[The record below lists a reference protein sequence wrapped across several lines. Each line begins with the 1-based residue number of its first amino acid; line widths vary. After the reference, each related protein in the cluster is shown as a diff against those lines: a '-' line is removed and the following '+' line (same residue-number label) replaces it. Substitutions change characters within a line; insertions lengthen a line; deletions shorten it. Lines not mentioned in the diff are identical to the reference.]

1 MADEK
6 KPGGTGTAASQ
17 KAAEAAAN
25 KGAAAASRRMSATK
39 DAMKGLYEEVQD
51 FTGGATEAEKAL
63 YGLLGGAGDLATGLK
78 EAEGAGGK
86 MNVMFATL
94 LNGASGFMKVLNP
107 VVSSVE
113 KYRTGLVQIGVKDG
127 PKFLDQLSKQSA
139 ELSRYGVRL
148 SVLVQAQNEFR
159 QNLAQ
164 LGDKTFPGN
173 AAALNKLVAINERF
187 GITTADSVSL
197 INQLDIGF
205 NVGGAQAKK
214 FSDTLLKFA
223 KDTGQPF
230 NKIFGQF
237 NQSIEKFM
245 FNMDAD
251 QAMKKFTVF
260 QQIARRMGA
269 DVGELVDLTEKFDEL
284 EGGMAFGGE
293 LNMLLASLGGS
304 FDAVQ
309 ATLMSQPERMQYIA
323 EQIREVGGKIEG
335 MSELGQRAVLKQL
348 QQTTGM
354 KIGVLKS
361 LIEKD
366 ITGDVEG
373 FLSGAQNLSTMQASE
388 QQRLAQEQ
396 TTRAERV
403 EVANDRLV
411 NSITIGLEGVA
422 QRISFAKTEAISKA
436 TMVGIQALQDAGIT
450 KVLSGATAE
459 LDKFNAGFKSN
470 VIEGPG
476 GLKDL
481 MDRQSR
487 QAEGLATS
495 MNSLTTAVTEKGL
508 KLTVV
513 TKGGGGGTASTTTA
527 VKALNSPTGTPKQGG
542 PTLFGQAIPG

>member
-1 MADEK
+1 
-6 KPGGTGTAASQ
+6 
-17 KAAEAAAN
+17 
-25 KGAAAASRRMSATK
+25 
-39 DAMKGLYEEVQD
+39 
-51 FTGGATEAEKAL
+51 
-63 YGLLGGAGDLATGLK
+63 
-78 EAEGAGGK
+78 
-86 MNVMFATL
+86 
-94 LNGASGFMKVLNP
+94 
-107 VVSSVE
+107 
-113 KYRTGLVQIGVKDG
+113 
-127 PKFLDQLSKQSA
+127 
-139 ELSRYGVRL
+139 
-148 SVLVQAQNEFR
+148 
-159 QNLAQ
+159 
-164 LGDKTFPGN
+164 
-173 AAALNKLVAINERF
+173 
-187 GITTADSVSL
+187 
-197 INQLDIGF
+197 
-205 NVGGAQAKK
+205 
-214 FSDTLLKFA
+214 
-223 KDTGQPF
+223 
-230 NKIFGQF
+230 
-237 NQSIEKFM
+237 
-245 FNMDAD
+245 
-251 QAMKKFTVF
+251 
-260 QQIARRMGA
+260 
-269 DVGELVDLTEKFDEL
+269 
-284 EGGMAFGGE
+284 
-293 LNMLLASLGGS
+293 
-304 FDAVQ
+304 
-309 ATLMSQPERMQYIA
+309 
-323 EQIREVGGKIEG
+323 
-335 MSELGQRAVLKQL
+335 
-348 QQTTGM
+348 M

-527 VKALNSPTGTPKQGG
+527 VKALNSPTGTPKPGERG
-542 PTLFGQAIPG
+542 YGVIAIPG